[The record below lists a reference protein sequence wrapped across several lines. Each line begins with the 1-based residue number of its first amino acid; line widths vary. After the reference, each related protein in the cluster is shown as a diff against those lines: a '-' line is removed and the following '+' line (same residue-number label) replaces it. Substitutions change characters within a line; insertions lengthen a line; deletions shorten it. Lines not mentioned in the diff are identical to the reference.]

1 MNKRNFAILV
11 AILVL
16 TMAAPRLG
24 GDDKELFMGFTS
36 GLVKPNVVILAD
48 TSGSMNTLIQY
59 PKNGLDNIPGTA
71 DDGFDPRVT
80 YPGTLDRVRY
90 YYNYGCRSTEEFNDR
105 GSYWTATNQS
115 TQWYGRWRHNG
126 NAYLYHNDSN
136 YASNCSG
143 SRYINNVGTWTG
155 CYANDGTPNNFQ
167 VGTAAVNFN
176 VGERIMYA
184 DTTSPYNYAVAT
196 LARKYEKDGNH
207 WFELS
212 DIVGGPIVAGE
223 GHFQRAPGQ
232 TPVVVRLYSEYDDP
246 KGTNVTTSPTRL
258 DKEYLKW
265 VFIHADAAQIAAV
278 SHHSM
283 YGTFDVS
290 DTSLLGA
297 WSICDKDN
305 YKKPMKRFTRIQVT
319 REVLCHV
326 ARNSNTQVMLGLFTF
341 DDNKGVFDY
350 ANGGYRM
357 DGLGDRSDE
366 VSLIAYLNNIWGIQG
381 NSNTPLAEAL
391 ADIWYYIKPGP
402 ASKTYWPV
410 DYELEN
416 GIINVSN
423 AVSDIDWWCQNNYV
437 VIMTDGESSQDYFN
451 NPKFNGS
458 IFKTKPVKRSAN
470 WESWDDGWGD
480 LDSNEADTTDYDG
493 IPLNYNPDTAT
504 YCPNWTCWLGGSGGT
519 DYLDDVAYFI
529 RNQDMFPDDWFG
541 DDPVTG
547 WPGDQGIFTY
557 VIGFNA
563 DNDML
568 RETAVNGDG
577 AYYTANNYD
586 ELVAAFESVITSILL
601 RNFAFSAIT
610 APKKTASIAADG
622 VSYVGYFMPSA
633 AAPIWEGHLL
643 ANRLIE
649 RWGFDADEDGQ
660 FASDEL
666 YATETACQNANPGE
680 TCSRVLNLSNTE
692 DWDAAQVLQNRST
705 DRALFTHS
713 GTSNVAFTQANTAA
727 LAPLI
732 GCTQEEAGTIVN
744 KINGKQFGDIFHS
757 DIGFVGPPL
766 LGKVYL
772 QNQNPA
778 ECSGDPAGDADC
790 YGYFAAQKS
799 TRTPVIYVG
808 TNDGILHMIDVDDGS
823 ELWGFIPDEVLPTLK
838 TIALDNQ
845 HDYTVDG
852 RMLAEDIYFRDGNTQ
867 AWKTMLYYGLR
878 RGGDV
883 FYAMDVTNVDSQPAF
898 AWKFKDADY
907 SGQSWAKPV
916 TGQLRYMDGE
926 NLVQRWV
933 TVLAGG
939 FAPNAEVSA
948 DSRGKAVFV
957 VDASTGELLWM
968 AGYNASDG
976 AEDEETTEHLELG
989 STDDVRYL
997 TKSPLFNFAIPSA
1010 LTAVDINNDGLLDTI
1025 YAGNVGGHLFR
1036 IDISSPDRAN
1046 WRVYPVYEHNITDL
1060 ASGVIAE
1067 ITEGNVLKVGKDA
1080 SSFVA
1085 GYSVVGQTSG
1095 AHGFVTA
1102 VDGAKKTITV
1112 EIHSGTFVTGETVK
1126 TRDYA
1131 PIHLQPAVAY
1141 DQCQRLWVTFG
1152 TGDRDRPRTN
1162 PTGGRYIAIQGR
1174 NTAGVALGDLQQL
1187 TLSGTDS
1194 TELAETT
1201 LDLAANQGWYLNFPG
1216 AKDKLFD
1223 PEPLIIPDLN
1233 GVPHI
1238 YFNTYTPPGEEV
1250 KQTVDNPCVA
1260 PQEGAMMLYDIA
1272 LFCGPDVVEGG
1283 REEGRIAGGGIYQ
1296 GKEFVQYL
1304 GTGAVGSVPPLDRVE
1319 DKRLPY
1325 PGGVIFIKERKR

>member
-1 MNKRNFAILV
+1 MKKRNFAILV
-11 AILVL
+11 VILACAL
-16 TMAAPRLG
+16 AAPRLG
-24 GDDKELFMGFTS
+24 GDDKELFMGINVS
-36 GLVKPNVVILAD
+36 SNVVKPNVVILAD
-48 TSGSMNTLIQY
+48 TSGSMNNLIWY
-59 PKNGLDNIPGTA
+59 PKNGLDGIPGNA
-71 DDGFDPRVT
+71 DDGYNPRID
-80 YPGTLDRVRY
+80 YSGYLE
-90 YYNYGCRSTEEFNDR
+90 GFN
-105 GSYWTATNQS
+105 GKNEYQASYQQ

-126 NAYLYHNDSN
+126 NAYIYDTGELGGN
-136 YASNCSG
+136 
-143 SRYINNVGTWTG
+143 WTG
-155 CYANDGTPNNFQ
+155 CYDGDGSGTNFR
-167 VGTAAVNFN
+167 VGSNAVNF
-176 VGERIMYA
+176 VQGETIMFRDTNGPYFYA
-184 DTTSPYNYAVAT
+184 KAT
-196 LARKYEKDGNH
+196 LARKYQDGSGNN

-212 DIVGGPIVAGE
+212 DIIGGPITVNG

-232 TPVVVRLYSEYDDP
+232 TPVVVRLYSEVDS
-246 KGTNVTTSPTRL
+246 GNNTRI
-258 DKEYLKW
+258 DGNYLYW
-265 VFIHADAAQIAAV
+265 LYIHSTPEQQAAV
-278 SHHSM
+278 SHHSV
-283 YGTFDVS
+283 YGTFDVD

-297 WSICDKDN
+297 WSVCDKGN
-305 YKKPMKRFTRIQVT
+305 FQRPMKRFTRIQVT

-326 ARNSNTQVMLGLFTF
+326 ARNSNTSVQLGLFGF
-341 DDNKGVFDY
+341 
-350 ANGGYRM
+350 NGEYGASQIE
-357 DGLGDRSDE
+357 GLGDMSDT
-366 VSLIAYLNNIWGIQG
+366 VSLIDFIGKIWAIEG
-381 NSNTPLAEAL
+381 NSWTPLSEAL
-391 ADIWYYIKPGP
+391 ADIWYYMKPGP
-402 ASKTYWPV
+402 SSKTYWPV
-410 DYELEN
+410 DMELEN
-416 GIINVSN
+416 GTISVSN
-423 AVSDIDWWCQNNYV
+423 AVSDIEWWCQNNYV
-437 VIMTDGESSQDYFN
+437 VIMTDGESTKDELSGGKYYDSVFRQ
-451 NPKFNGS
+451 
-458 IFKTKPVKRSAN
+458 KPVKRSAN

-480 LDSNEADTTDYDG
+480 LDSNEAYYGRPSGYD
-493 IPLNYNPDTAT
+493 PASAL
-504 YCPNWTCWLGGSGGT
+504 YCPNWTCWLGGSSGT
-519 DYLDDVAYFI
+519 DYLDDVAYFL
-529 RNQDMFPDDWFG
+529 RHQDMFPDDWFG
-541 DDPVTG
+541 DDPIDG
-547 WPGDQGIFTY
+547 WPGPQAIFTY
-557 VIGFNA
+557 VIGFNQ

-568 RETAVNGDG
+568 LETAVNGDG

-622 VSYVGYFMPSA
+622 VSYVGYFMPSQ

-649 RWGFDADEDGQ
+649 RWGFDADGDGE

-666 YATETACQNANPGE
+666 YTTETACEGANPGE
-680 TCSRVLNLSNTE
+680 TCSRVLNLSITE
-692 DWDAAQVLQNRST
+692 DWDAAQVLQNRSS

-713 GTSNVAFTQANTAA
+713 GTTNVAFTEANKAT
-727 LAPLI
+727 LAPMI
-732 GCTQEEAGTIVN
+732 GCTEEEAGTVVS

-772 QNQNPA
+772 QNQNPV
-778 ECSGDPAGDADC
+778 ECSGDPTSDADC
-790 YGYFAAQKS
+790 YGHFAALHS

-808 TNDGILHMIDVDDGS
+808 TNDGILHMIHVDDGS
-823 ELWGFIPDEVLPTLK
+823 ERWGFIPDEVLPTLK
-838 TIALDNQ
+838 TIAIDSQ

-852 RMLAEDIYFRDGNTQ
+852 RMLAEDIYFRDGNTKG
-867 AWKTMLYYGLR
+867 WKTMLYYGLR
-878 RGGDV
+878 RGGDT
-883 FYAMDVTNVDSQPAF
+883 FYAMDATNVDSQPAF

-916 TGQLRYMDGE
+916 AGQLRYMDGE

-939 FAPNAEVSA
+939 FAFNPEVDA
-948 DSRGKAVFV
+948 DTRGKAVFV

-968 AGYNASDG
+968 AGYNAGDG
-976 AEDEETTEHLELG
+976 AEDDEATEHLELG
-989 STDDVRYL
+989 SSDDVHYL
-997 TKSPLFNFAIPSA
+997 TQSQLFNFAIPSA
-1010 LTAVDINNDGLLDTI
+1010 LTAVDSNNDGLLDTV

-1046 WRVYPVYEHNITDL
+1046 WRVYPVYTHNITDL
-1060 ASGVIAE
+1060 ASGVIGE
-1067 ITEGNVLKVGKDA
+1067 ITEGNVFDVGGDA
-1080 SSFVA
+1080 SDFVA

-1112 EIHSGTFVTGETVK
+1112 EIESGTFVTGETVK

-1162 PTGGRYIAIQGR
+1162 PTGGRYIAIQGK
-1174 NTAGVALGDLQQL
+1174 TTSDVVLGDLQQL

-1201 LDLAANQGWYLNFPG
+1201 LDLDANKGWYLNFPG
-1216 AKDKLFD
+1216 SMDKLFD
-1223 PEPLIIPDLN
+1223 PEPIIIPDLN

-1238 YFNTYTPPGEEV
+1238 YFNTYTPPSDTAV
-1250 KQTVDNPCVA
+1250 ASSVDNPCAA
-1260 PQEGAMMLYDIA
+1260 PAEGDMMLYDIA